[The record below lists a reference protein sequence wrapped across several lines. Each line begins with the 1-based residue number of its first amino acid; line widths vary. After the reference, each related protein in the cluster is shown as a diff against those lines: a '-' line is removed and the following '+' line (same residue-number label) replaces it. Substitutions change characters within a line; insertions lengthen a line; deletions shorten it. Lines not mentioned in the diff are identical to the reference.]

1 MTEKQLLETYEFK
14 SGLKPSRSASSRTSY
29 TRRLLIDT
37 WNEFIKYAEDFDQ
50 HVNEIK
56 FKDGF
61 CKLSPLDQ
69 MKLFSMWLNVEIE
82 LQEEL

>member
-14 SGLKPSRSASSRTSY
+14 SGSKPSRSASIRTSY
-29 TRRLLIDT
+29 TRRLLMDT

-69 MKLFSMWLNVEIE
+69 MRLFSKWLKVEIKIQKE
-82 LQEEL
+82 L